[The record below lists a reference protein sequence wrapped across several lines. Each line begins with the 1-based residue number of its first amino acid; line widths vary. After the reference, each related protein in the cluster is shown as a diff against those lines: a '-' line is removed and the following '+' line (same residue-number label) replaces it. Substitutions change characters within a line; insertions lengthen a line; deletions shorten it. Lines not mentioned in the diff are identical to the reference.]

1 MEIGGCRMKE
11 SLGQAE
17 ACPGEPCPF
26 WERGGCAFQSL
37 DLRGRPELAGFLL
50 GLRAEL
56 ASFRDAED
64 STVARS
70 VFFHRLNAGCS
81 D

>member
-1 MEIGGCRMKE
+1 MCRMKE

-26 WERGGCAFQSL
+26 WEGGGCTFQSL
-37 DLRGRPELAGFLL
+37 DLRGRPELAGYLL

-56 ASFRDAED
+56 ASLRGAED
-64 STVARS
+64 SSAGRRA
-70 VFFHRLNAGCS
+70 FYQRLNAGCS